1 MEEMV
6 MEHEPQAMEYPQQQ
20 LSAEAGAAGAASSTP
35 AEPKRGSRRK
45 VRIGRVVSDKPD
57 KTIVVAI
64 ERVVM
69 HPLYKKPYK
78 RTKKVMAH
86 DEHNQC
92 RVGDIVKIMEWRPL
106 SARKRWML
114 VEILQRSHQAGEQ
127 LQP

>member
-1 MEEMV
+1 
-6 MEHEPQAMEYPQQQ
+6 
-20 LSAEAGAAGAASSTP
+20 
-35 AEPKRGSRRK
+35 
-45 VRIGRVVSDKPD
+45 
-57 KTIVVAI
+57 
-64 ERVVM
+64 M

-114 VEILQRSHQAGEQ
+114 VEILQRSHQAGEE

>member
-1 MEEMV
+1 M
-6 MEHEPQAMEYPQQQ
+6 MEHEQQAIEHPEQQP
-20 LSAEAGAAGAASSTP
+20 STEAGAAEAAPSTP
-35 AEPKRGSRRK
+35 AETKKGPRRK
-45 VRIGRVVSDKPD
+45 VRIGRVVSDKPN

-114 VEILQRSHQAGEQ
+114 VEILQRSHQVGEG
-127 LQP
+127 L